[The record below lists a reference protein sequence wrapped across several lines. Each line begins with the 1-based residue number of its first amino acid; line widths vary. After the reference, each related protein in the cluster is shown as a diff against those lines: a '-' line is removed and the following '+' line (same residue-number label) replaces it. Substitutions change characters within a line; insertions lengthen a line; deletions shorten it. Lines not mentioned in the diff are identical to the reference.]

1 MATTCTTESHDRPYQ
16 NRVIR
21 VVNVTPTY
29 RMEDRERIKQAV
41 SEQLFDVF
49 NKYASS

>member
-1 MATTCTTESHDRPYQ
+1 MATTCTTESHDRSYQ
-16 NRVIR
+16 NQMIR
-21 VVNVTPTY
+21 VVNVTPAY
-29 RMEDRERIKQAV
+29 RMEERERIKQAI